1 MQCEEG
7 GKNNMVG
14 ILICLLTWTLIAGVA
29 VVVSSGFTLDLGN
42 RASFCG
48 SCHVMK
54 PFVMSWQED
63 VHGGQNRTGSVA
75 HCNQC
80 HFPHDNLVS
89 FLKSKVSSGVRMAVN
104 NLFIEGRSYDWA
116 GNARENRSRFVH
128 DSGCMDCH
136 GELEPPGLSE
146 EGFLAHRQYLSG
158 RRESNCTGCHHRVG
172 HRNGLSSA
180 EKFFYL
186 HKGG

>member
-7 GKNNMVG
+7 EKNHLTGTLV
-14 ILICLLTWTLIAGVA
+14 CLLVWALVAGV
-29 VVVSSGFTLDLGN
+29 VVVMSSGFVFDLGN

-80 HFPHDNLVS
+80 HLPHDNLLS
-89 FLKSKVSSGVRMAVN
+89 FLESKITSGVRMAVN
-104 NLFIEGRSYDWA
+104 NLFIEGRNYDWA
-116 GNARENRSRFVH
+116 GNARENRNRFVH

-146 EGFLAHRQYLSG
+146 AGVQAHREYLAG
-158 RRESNCTGCHHRVG
+158 RQESSCTGCHPRVG